1 LKIDEFSKA
10 KMEATLA
17 ELQQEKK
24 DAQSF

>member
-24 DAQSF
+24 DAQSL